1 MTAGRSKQPKPRSES
16 CPSGTW
22 KSRCYSPAI
31 SFTSLPFHELSTTR
45 AIGAGLGP
53 IPWDKILSYAE
64 IAGLD
69 EDLRV
74 DFQQVI
80 RVLDN
85 AYLKWSADTAKPSA
99 VR

>member
-1 MTAGRSKQPKPRSES
+1 MEEPLL
-16 CPSGTW
+16 
-22 KSRCYSPAI
+22 
-31 SFTSLPFHELSTTR
+31 LPGDQFYLSAFHELSTTR
-45 AIGAGLGP
+45 ATGFGLGP
-53 IPWDKILSYAE
+53 IPWDKILRYAE

-69 EDLRV
+69 DDLRA

-85 AYLKWSADTAKPSA
+85 AYLKWSADTAKQSA